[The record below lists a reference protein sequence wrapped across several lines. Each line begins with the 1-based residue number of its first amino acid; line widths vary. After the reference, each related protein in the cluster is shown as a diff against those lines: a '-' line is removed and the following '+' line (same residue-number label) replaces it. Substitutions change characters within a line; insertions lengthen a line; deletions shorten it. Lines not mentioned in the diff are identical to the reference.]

1 MKNSRQ
7 GIKHERI
14 KISAYLPMMAL
25 AVNERASNG

>member
-7 GIKHERI
+7 GIKDERI
-14 KISAYLPMMAL
+14 RIPAYLPMMAL

>member
-7 GIKHERI
+7 AAKHERI

-25 AVNERASNG
+25 VVNERASNG